1 MSRHGM
7 RMAGSQITIQY
18 LDKSNLSSTLQ
29 NLYIYPKNEPNV
41 IQDLN
46 QKRLICWQRLSLG
59 GTSS

>member
-1 MSRHGM
+1 M
-7 RMAGSQITIQY
+7 RMARRQITIQF
-18 LDKSNLSSTLQ
+18 LGKSNLSSTLQ

-46 QKRLICWQRLSLG
+46 QKRLISWQRLSLG